1 MNKLIRR
8 PDIWIS
14 LALFLL
20 MIPAE
25 RLELFSSME
34 KIVPLDMS
42 STPAALV

>member
-14 LALFLL
+14 FALFLF

-25 RLELFSSME
+25 RLEFFHLWKTGSRETGTLS
-34 KIVPLDMS
+34 P
-42 STPAALV
+42 